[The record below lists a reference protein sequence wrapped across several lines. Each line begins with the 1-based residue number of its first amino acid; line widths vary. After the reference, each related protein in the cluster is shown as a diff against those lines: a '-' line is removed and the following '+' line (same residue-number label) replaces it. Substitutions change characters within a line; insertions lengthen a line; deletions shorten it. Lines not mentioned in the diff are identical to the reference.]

1 MTADEDRG
9 APSDPLASSTA
20 TARLD
25 AELVRRGLV
34 RSRALAVTAIEEG
47 RVRVAGRVVAKPA
60 TKVAPDAE
68 LAVDGEGRYVSRS
81 ALKLVGALDA
91 FGVEV
96 SGRLALDVGASTGG
110 FTQVLL
116 ERGAREVIAL
126 DVGHGQL
133 ADVVRSD
140 PRVRVIEGVNAR
152 SLDAAGLA
160 AASGTSERPELVV
173 ADLSFI
179 SLATVLPALVATV
192 GLGADYVL
200 LVKPQFEVGRQG
212 VREGI
217 VRDKALRQDAV
228 SAVVWA
234 AWDAGLATE
243 GIFPSPVLGGNGNQE
258 YLLWA
263 RAAVGSDPPEWEG
276 VIGALP

>member
-1 MTADEDRG
+1 VAGDGVT
-9 APSDPLASSTA
+9 
-20 TARLD
+20 RLD
-25 AELVRRGLV
+25 AELVRRGLA
-34 RSRALAVTAIEEG
+34 RSRALAVAAVEEG
-47 RVRVAGRVVAKPA
+47 RVRVDGAPVAKPS
-60 TKVAPDAE
+60 TKVSADAE
-68 LAVDGEGRYVSRS
+68 LAIDGESRYVSRA
-81 ALKLVGALDA
+81 ALKLVAALDA
-91 FGVEV
+91 FPVDPA
-96 SGRLALDVGASTGG
+96 GRLALDVGASTGG

-133 ADVVRSD
+133 APIVRSD
-140 PRVRVIEGVNAR
+140 PRVRVVEGVNAR

-160 AASGTSERPELVV
+160 AASGIAHRPDLVV

-192 GLGADYVL
+192 GTAAEFVV

-217 VRDKALRQDAV
+217 VRDRALRHDAV

-234 AWDAGLATE
+234 AWDVGLATI
-243 GIFPSPVLGGNGNQE
+243 GIIPSPVLGGNGNQE
-258 YLLWA
+258 YLLAA
-263 RAAVGSDPPEWEG
+263 RSAVGSHPPQWES

>member
-1 MTADEDRG
+1 MAEH
-9 APSDPLASSTA
+9 P
-20 TARLD
+20 RLD
-25 AELVRRGLV
+25 AELVRRGLA
-34 RSRALAVTAIEEG
+34 RSRALAVAAIEEG
-47 RVRVAGRVVAKPA
+47 RVRVDGRAVAKPA
-60 TKVAPDAE
+60 TKVSADAD
-68 LAVDGEGRYVSRS
+68 LAIEGENRYVSRA

-91 FGVEV
+91 FGIHPA
-96 SGRLALDVGASTGG
+96 GRLALDVGASTGG

-133 ADVVRSD
+133 APSVRAD

-152 SLDAAGLA
+152 TLDAAGLA
-160 AASGTSERPELVV
+160 AASGTTERPDLVV

-179 SLATVLPALVATV
+179 SLTQVIPALVTTV
-192 GLGADYVL
+192 GVEADFVL

-217 VRDKALRQDAV
+217 VRDQALRHDAI
-228 SAVVWA
+228 SGVVWA
-234 AWDAGLATE
+234 AWDAGLVTA
-243 GIFPSPVLGGNGNQE
+243 GIVPSPVLGGNGNQE

-263 RAAVGSDPPEWEG
+263 RSAVGSHPPEWES